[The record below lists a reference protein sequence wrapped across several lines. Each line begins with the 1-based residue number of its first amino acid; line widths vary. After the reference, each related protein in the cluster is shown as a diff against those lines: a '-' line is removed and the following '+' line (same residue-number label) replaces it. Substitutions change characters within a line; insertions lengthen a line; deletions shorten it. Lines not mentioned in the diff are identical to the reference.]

1 MKTEPVFVNLLRS
14 PGIDSQPGR
23 LVRQHFLTYRHA
35 RLHRLA
41 DSIPWNR
48 FMGSLNVYKF
58 GIRMLLDYAAKC
70 GGVVVSRDN
79 YRDLIGVST
88 AAGTVIIH
96 VGQELHRRQ
105 EQC

>member
-1 MKTEPVFVNLLRS
+1 
-14 PGIDSQPGR
+14 
-23 LVRQHFLTYRHA
+23 
-35 RLHRLA
+35 
-41 DSIPWNR
+41 
-48 FMGSLNVYKF
+48 
-58 GIRMLLDYAAKC
+58 MLLDYAAKC